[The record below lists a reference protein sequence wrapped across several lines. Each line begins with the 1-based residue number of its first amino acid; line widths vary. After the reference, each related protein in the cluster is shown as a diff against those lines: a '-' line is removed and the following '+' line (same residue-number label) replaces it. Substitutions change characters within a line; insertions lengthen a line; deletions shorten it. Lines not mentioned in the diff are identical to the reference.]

1 MKNSFITEKGSMYF
15 TKTKYGKTMK
25 EKTRSHERSPITDH
39 RSRVLL
45 DGSNGC
51 SQRLAVKKEIFCRLH
66 QDLMLVAL
74 GEKVRM
80 FFDNVDRGGKRV
92 LVFRLQW

>member
-39 RSRVLL
+39 VFYWTDQTVVL
-45 DGSNGC
+45 N
-51 SQRLAVKKEIFCRLH
+51 A
-66 QDLMLVAL
+66 
-74 GEKVRM
+74 
-80 FFDNVDRGGKRV
+80 
-92 LVFRLQW
+92 